1 MDLARDKLELLR
13 LARGLGIDAP
23 VTHAPRSREAAAALA
38 QRIAY
43 PCVCK
48 LRRGIGAQG
57 MIWAEDAAE
66 LLRCF
71 DAPPP
76 ASGLLFDRS
85 RLVQAVAPG
94 ELHDVCALFNRG
106 EPRAAL
112 TMRRIHMLPPRG
124 GMGVYTETTDEPELR
139 EQAIALL
146 RALDWHGPAD
156 VEFRLERPGGRAA
169 LIEINPRF
177 WGGLEL
183 AIQAGV
189 NFPMLAARMAVEGDV
204 DPVFAYDVGVQQWWP
219 FPYALRYAR
228 ANGIDWR
235 MLRQLLRVPRRL
247 RSDLR
252 VSDPMPLVADLA
264 GAVRIRLKNRRG
276 RVGPLQ

>member
-13 LARGLGIDAP
+13 LADRLGIATP
-23 VTHAPRSREAAAALA
+23 ATHAPQSRQQVVALA
-38 QRIAY
+38 ERVNY

-57 MIWAEDAAE
+57 MGWAEDAAA

-71 DAPPP
+71 DAPAP
-76 ASGLLFDRS
+76 AAGLLFDR
-85 RLVQAVAPG
+85 RRIVQEVAPG
-94 ELHDVCALFNRG
+94 ELHDVCVLFNRG

-124 GMGVYTETTDEPELR
+124 GMGVYTETTDQPELR

-156 VEFRLERPGGRAA
+156 VEFRFEPASERAA

-189 NFPMLAARMAVEGDV
+189 NFPMLAARMAVAGDV
-204 DPVFAYDVGVQQWWP
+204 DPVWRYRVGVQQWWP
-219 FPYALRYAR
+219 IPYAFRYAR
-228 ANGIDWR
+228 ENGVDWR
-235 MLRQLLRVPRRL
+235 MLRQLLRVSRRL

-252 VSDPMPLVADLA
+252 LSDPGPLVADLVGAIRIQRKQRRRAA
-264 GAVRIRLKNRRG
+264 GAR
-276 RVGPLQ
+276 